1 MVTEDDEI
9 EVEECDCGSKKYGYY
24 ANNGMIFIC
33 FKCGKFYSDDMPES
47 ILRAFTEDPNILLA
61 LIKTDHF
68 KRIQDLTD
76 E

>member
-9 EVEECDCGSKKYGYY
+9 EVEECDCGSKKYGYC